1 MEDKVNKDIPDA
13 KQDNNSIVIDKIDEL
28 ENRLKAQDIRINEI
42 IAFNR
47 ELLNRRIN
55 TNESKE
61 NNAKEKL
68 NNFIMKG
75 EK

>member
-1 MEDKVNKDIPDA
+1 MEDKVNKDIPDT